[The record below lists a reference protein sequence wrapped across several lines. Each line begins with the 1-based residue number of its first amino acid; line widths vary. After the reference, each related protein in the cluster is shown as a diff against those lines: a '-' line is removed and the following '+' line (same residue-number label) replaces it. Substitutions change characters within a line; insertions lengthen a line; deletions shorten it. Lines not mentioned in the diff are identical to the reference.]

1 MNAEETARKWF
12 DYAEMDWQ
20 TAKHL
25 YDSFYPKPREI
36 ICFHCQQAIEKFLK
50 GIFVLYD
57 KSFLRTHDLA
67 VLVDSLPD
75 EVEMPE
81 NFKKICAGLTVFSV
95 ETRYPSELGIEEHRM
110 DVTVKD
116 TACVYEWLR
125 DYVERIFV
133 KEKEEITSISE

>member
-12 DYAEMDWQ
+12 DYAKMDWQ

-50 GIFVLYD
+50 GLFVLYD
-57 KSFLRTHDLA
+57 KPFLRTHDLA
-67 VLVDSLPD
+67 ILVDSLPN

-81 NFKKICAGLTVFSV
+81 KFKKTCAELTVFAV
-95 ETRYPSELGIEEHRM
+95 ETRYPTELGIEEYRM
-110 DVTVKD
+110 DATIND
-116 TACVYEWLR
+116 TARVYEWLT
-125 DYVERIFV
+125 DCVERILDQN
-133 KEKEEITSISE
+133 EEEFTTISK